1 MHYSG
6 YRLLW
11 LQVLFDLPV
20 TNKQQRR
27 RATEFRNNLL
37 DLGFS
42 MAQFSVYLRHCKGKE
57 EAETFIRKIE
67 KHMPDEGTVH
77 MLIITDKQ
85 YESIKTF
92 YCGVKNRLKN
102 PDQLLLF

>member
-1 MHYSG
+1 MQYSG

-20 TNKQQRR
+20 TNKAQRK
-27 RATEFRNNLL
+27 RASDFRNNLL

-42 MAQFSVYLRHCKGKE
+42 MAQFSVYMRYCKGKE
-57 EAETFIRKIE
+57 EAETFIKKIE
-67 KHMPDEGTVH
+67 KYMPDQGTVH

-92 YCGVKNRLKN
+92 YCGIKSRLKN

>member
-1 MHYSG
+1 MKYSG

-20 TNKQQRR
+20 LNKEQRR
-27 RATEFRNNLL
+27 KATQFRNNLL

-42 MAQFSVYLRHCKGKE
+42 MSQFSVYMRHCKDKGQ
-57 EAETFIRKIE
+57 AETFIKKIE
-67 KHMPDEGTVH
+67 RQIPDQGTVH

-85 YESIKTF
+85 YENIKTF
-92 YCGVKNRLKN
+92 YCGTKKQLKN
-102 PDQLLLF
+102 PDQLILF

>member
-20 TNKQQRR
+20 TKKEQRKK
-27 RATEFRNNLL
+27 ASDFRNNLL

-42 MAQFSVYLRHCKGKE
+42 MSQFSVYMRYCKNKE
-57 EAETFIRKIE
+57 QAETLIKKIE
-67 KHMPDEGTVH
+67 RTMPDQGTVH

-85 YESIKTF
+85 YENIKTF
-92 YCGVKNRLKN
+92 YCGAKGRLKN

>member
-20 TNKQQRR
+20 TKKEQRKK
-27 RATEFRNNLL
+27 ASDFRNNLL

-42 MAQFSVYLRHCKGKE
+42 MSQFSVYMRYCKNKE
-57 EAETFIRKIE
+57 QAETLIKNIE
-67 KHMPDEGTVH
+67 RTMPDQGTVH

-85 YESIKTF
+85 YENIKTF
-92 YCGVKNRLKN
+92 YCGAKGRLKN

>member
-1 MHYSG
+1 MKYSG

-20 TNKQQRR
+20 TEKQQRKD
-27 RATEFRNNLL
+27 ASDFRNYLL

-42 MAQFSVYLRHCKGKE
+42 MAQFSVYMRHCKGKD
-57 EAETFIRKIE
+57 EAETLVKKVE
-67 KHMPDEGTVH
+67 KQMPSDGTVH
-77 MLIITDKQ
+77 ILIITDKQ

-92 YCGVKNRLKN
+92 YCGVKSRLKN

>member
-1 MHYSG
+1 MKYSG

-11 LQVLFDLPV
+11 VQVLFDLPV
-20 TNKQQRR
+20 TSKDQRR

-42 MAQFSVYLRHCKGKE
+42 MAQFSVYMRHCKGKE
-57 EAETFIRKIE
+57 EAETFTKKIE
-67 KHMPDEGTVH
+67 KNMPDQGTVH
-77 MLIITDKQ
+77 ILTITDKQ

-92 YCGVKNRLKN
+92 YCGVKERLKS